1 MAKKSNSPSFLVDLA
16 RLPAGFHHRRLARDG
31 VGFEAFIWRGAP
43 GPVLLVNGA
52 THGDEYE
59 GPTLLQ
65 QWVQR
70 WRPSALRGTVVL
82 VPVLNEVAFFAGAR
96 CRPDD
101 GANLA
106 RSFPGQRRG
115 NPTQR
120 LALLFDEQLL
130 AQCTHY
136 VDFHSAGTANELRP
150 WVGYVTGRPAPVDRA
165 QRKMA
170 ACFDRFWCW
179 SGPFLPGR
187 TLSAA
192 AMRKIPAIYTE
203 CRGAGDVAR
212 ADLAALD
219 LGLRRLV
226 VALGLQAGRP
236 PRLRR
241 QVTRITR
248 NVRETHLQVHHQ
260 APYDGLF
267 VLRVKLGDRLRR
279 GAVLG
284 EVVSLTGK
292 PAVIRAE
299 HAGRVVVVR
308 LQRSVRQGD
317 ALAVLAPI

>member
-1 MAKKSNSPSFLVDLA
+1 MKKITPSWLVDLA
-16 RLPAGFHHRRLARDG
+16 ALPKGFHQRRIARDG
-31 VGFEAFIWRGAP
+31 VGFEIFIWRGAP

-65 QWVQR
+65 KWVQHWKPR
-70 WRPSALRGTVVL
+70 TLRGTVVL
-82 VPVLNEVAFFAGAR
+82 IPVLNEVAFFAGAR

-106 RSFPGQRRG
+106 RSFPGKRRG
-115 NPTQR
+115 SPTER
-120 LALLFDEQLL
+120 LAALFNEQLL

-136 VDFHSAGTANELRP
+136 VDFHSAGVANELKP
-150 WVGYVTGRPAPVDRA
+150 WVGYVTGVSAPLDRV
-165 QRKMA
+165 QRKMS

-192 AMRKIPAIYTE
+192 AERRIPAIYTE
-203 CRGAGDVAR
+203 CRGAGDVAS

-219 LGLRRLV
+219 LGLKRLLIV
-226 VALGLQAGRP
+226 LGISAGKI

-241 QVTRITR
+241 QRTRITR
-248 NVRETHLQVHHQ
+248 SARETHLQVHHQ
-260 APYDGLF
+260 APLDGLF
-267 VLRVKLGDRLRR
+267 ISQVRLDQKVRR
-279 GAVLG
+279 GTPIGQVL
-284 EVVSLTGK
+284 SLAGK
-292 PAVIRAE
+292 PTVILAE
-299 HAGRVVVVR
+299 HAGRVVVLR
-308 LQRSVRQGD
+308 LQRSVRRGD

>member
-1 MAKKSNSPSFLVDLA
+1 MAKKISPLLVDLA
-16 RLPAGFHHRRLARDG
+16 ALPPGFHRRRFARDG
-31 VGFEAFIWRGAP
+31 VGFEAFIWRGGP

-70 WRPSALRGTVVL
+70 WKPRTLRGTVVL

-106 RSFPGQRRG
+106 RSFPGNRRG
-115 NPTQR
+115 TPTSR
-120 LALLFDEQLL
+120 LARLFNDELL
-130 AQCTHY
+130 AQATHY
-136 VDFHSAGTANELRP
+136 ADFHSAGVANRLQP
-150 WVGYVTGRPAPVDRA
+150 WVGYVVGIDQAMERTQHA
-165 QRKMA
+165 MA

-192 AMRKIPAIYTE
+192 AERRIPAIYTE
-203 CRGAGDVAR
+203 CRGEGDVEP

-219 LGLRRLV
+219 LGLRRMLIT
-226 VALGLQAGRP
+226 LGLVPGAKPKLRP
-236 PRLRR
+236 

-248 NVRETHLQVHHQ
+248 NTKETHLQIHHQ
-260 APYDGLF
+260 AEFDGLF
-267 VLRVKLGDRLRR
+267 IPQIKLGARVRR
-279 GAVLG
+279 GAPLG
-284 EVVSLTGK
+284 QLVSLTGH
-292 PAVIRAE
+292 PSIIRAE
-299 HAGRVVVVR
+299 HAGRIVVLRV
-308 LQRSVRQGD
+308 QRSVRKGD
-317 ALAVLAPI
+317 ALAVLSPV

>member
-1 MAKKSNSPSFLVDLA
+1 MNLA
-16 RLPAGFHHRRLARDG
+16 ALPVGFHRRRIARDG
-31 VGFEAFIWRGAP
+31 VGFEAFIWRGGP

-65 QWVQR
+65 QWVQDWTPR
-70 WRPSALRGTVVL
+70 RLRGTVVF

-106 RSFPGQRRG
+106 RCFPGKPRG
-115 NPTQR
+115 TPTER
-120 LALLFDEQLL
+120 LAYLFDQQLL
-130 AQCTHY
+130 AQATHY
-136 VDFHSAGTANELRP
+136 VDFHSAGCANRLQP
-150 WVGYVTGRPAPVDRA
+150 WVGYVTGMPPRVDRD
-165 QRKMA
+165 QRAMS

-192 AMRKIPAIYTE
+192 AVRRVPAIYTE
-203 CRGAGDVAR
+203 CQGAGDVAS

-219 LGLRRLV
+219 LGLRRLLV
-226 VALGLQAGRP
+226 VLGLVAGRK

-248 NVRETHLQVHHQ
+248 SARETHLQVHHQ
-260 APYDGLF
+260 APHDGIYLPTI
-267 VLRVKLGDRLRR
+267 RLGQRLRR
-279 GAVLG
+279 GAPLG
-284 EVVSLTGK
+284 
-292 PAVIRAE
+292 AVHQLDGSRSIVRAE
-299 HAGRVVVVR
+299 ESGRVVLVR
-308 LQRSVRQGD
+308 LQRSVRRGD
-317 ALAVLAPI
+317 ALAVLSPV

>member
-1 MAKKSNSPSFLVDLA
+1 MTKKNRPLLVDLA
-16 RLPAGFHHRRLARDG
+16 ALPNGFHRRRIARDG
-31 VGFEAFIWRGAP
+31 VGFEALIWRGGP

-70 WRPSALRGTVVL
+70 WKPRALRGTVVF
-82 VPVLNEVAFFAGAR
+82 VPVLNEGAFFAGAR

-106 RSFPGQRRG
+106 RSFPGHRRG
-115 NPTQR
+115 SPTSR
-120 LALLFDEQLL
+120 LAWLFNEQML
-130 AQCTHY
+130 AQVTHY
-136 VDFHSAGTANELRP
+136 VDFHSAGMANRLLP
-150 WVGYVTGRPAPVDRA
+150 WVGYVTGIGAPIERSQRA
-165 QRKMA
+165 MA

-192 AMRKIPAIYTE
+192 AERGVPAIYTE
-203 CRGAGDVAR
+203 CRGEGDVAP

-219 LGLRRLV
+219 LGLRRLLIT
-226 VALGLQAGRP
+226 LGLVPGAK
-236 PRLRR
+236 PRLRT

-248 NVRETHLQVHHQ
+248 SARETHLQVHHQ
-260 APYDGLF
+260 APFDGLF
-267 VLRVKLGDRLRR
+267 IPRTKLGARVRR
-279 GAVLG
+279 GAPIGDVLG
-284 EVVSLTGK
+284 LSGRTALV
-292 PAVIRAE
+292 RAE
-299 HAGRVVVVR
+299 HAGRVVVLR
-308 LQRSVRQGD
+308 IQRSVRVGD

>member
-1 MAKKSNSPSFLVDLA
+1 MAKKNHPPLLVNLA
-16 RLPAGFHHRRLARDG
+16 ALPAGFHRRRIARDG

-70 WRPSALRGTVVL
+70 WKPRALRGTVVF

-106 RSFPGQRRG
+106 RSFPGRRRG
-115 NPTQR
+115 SPTQR
-120 LALLFDEQLL
+120 LALLFDEQML
-130 AQCTHY
+130 AQATHY
-136 VDFHSAGTANELRP
+136 VDFHSAGVANKLRP
-150 WVGYVTGRPAPVDRA
+150 WVGYITGISASVERTQRA
-165 QRKMA
+165 MA

-192 AMRKIPAIYTE
+192 AVRRVPAIYTE
-203 CRGAGDVAR
+203 CQGAGDVEAG
-212 ADLAALD
+212 DLAALD
-219 LGLRRLV
+219 LGLRRLLIV
-226 VALGLQAGRP
+226 LGLVRGAP

-241 QVTRITR
+241 QVTRLTR
-248 NVRETHLQVHHQ
+248 SARETHLQVHHQ
-260 APYDGLF
+260 APHDGLF
-267 VLRVKLGDRLRR
+267 IPQIRLDAKVRR
-279 GAVLG
+279 GAALGVVLKLGG
-284 EVVSLTGK
+284 ESSL
-292 PAVIRAE
+292 VRAE
-299 HAGRVVVVR
+299 HSGRVVLVR
-308 LQRSVRQGD
+308 IQRSVRRGD
-317 ALAVLAPI
+317 ALVVLSPV